1 MTAPRARLARRC
13 AHAWGAVHVLF
24 FFFSSITLFLRFRSL
39 LPSRSSCLFGGSLAH
54 CRAPRCGS
62 VCLGPLPARFGPLPP
77 AMLALSAL
85 GAAGAHAAP
94 RAALMP
100 FWSGASPTVPEVAE
114 STGCNGAL
122 CEGHHMDDGHGHGHT
137 LDDGH
142 DHVVP
147 SAGDGDEP
155 PCEGLQCPVKAFNM
169 AAIKNC
175 STCGLDWCKRKE
187 SGDRECITFTL
198 NDTIHSAGGSVRMN
212 ITEDNCGD
220 LASST
225 PYCRDGGEGIYA
237 VAKRTHL
244 PEHFEKA
251 PRVPEETWPT
261 VKRLNELFENGK
273 PSNDLSEV
281 GLVVHCADA
290 TERPGQPWLPC
301 ETGVCSQFSS
311 GWWSASIISRKL
323 PTTFGGACIILHP
336 ERTRLLCAFPWDMGT
351 MTAGCAV
358 EGDRYAPDELEEMMK
373 VALPSAYNEV
383 LIDSPSYISNQSSA
397 IAGFVFGLGITEGG
411 HSDADK
417 KWKEHAGWA
426 HWAYDTFLR
435 AYGLEHVRN
444 RPLLLRG
451 DASAKP
457 GHVFTDV
464 SSGLHEFIAKNQP
477 REPPTQWA
485 RRKFRPGAVTPP
497 AEVRAERESRTTAE
511 RERSARRYEE
521 GRRKFREDPGGVP
534 EPMSLQDWQQQQ
546 EAEQKQERKEMKHNG
561 TKWHMPKATSDCVL
575 GPRGEVRGAAGCK
588 EPPVPPA
595 KALVQRGKTSSAPS
609 AV

>member
-1 MTAPRARLARRC
+1 MC
-13 AHAWGAVHVLF
+13 AKCTRILGV
-24 FFFSSITLFLRFRSL
+24 SSL
-39 LPSRSSCLFGGSLAH
+39 LPTKFGLPLLG
-54 CRAPRCGS
+54 PRPRGPARL
-62 VCLGPLPARFGPLPP
+62 CLGPSPARFGPLPP
-77 AMLALSAL
+77 AMLALSAM

-94 RAALMP
+94 RSALMP
-100 FWSGASPTVPEVAE
+100 FWSGGGASPEVAE

-147 SAGDGDEP
+147 TAVDGDEP

-169 AAIKNC
+169 AAIKDC
-175 STCGLDWCKRKE
+175 LTCGLDWCKRKE
-187 SGDRECITFTL
+187 NGDRECITFTL
-198 NDTIHSAGGSVRMN
+198 NDTIHSNGGSFAGRPVRMA

-225 PYCRDGGEGIYA
+225 PYCLDGGEGIYA
-237 VAKRTHL
+237 VAKIHHL

-251 PRVPEETWPT
+251 PRVPEEPWPT
-261 VKRLNELFENGK
+261 VERLNELFENGK
-273 PSNDLSEV
+273 PSTDLSEV

-301 ETGVCSQFSS
+301 ETGVCSQFST

-336 ERTRLLCAFPWDMGT
+336 ERIRLLCAFPWDKGT
-351 MTAGCAV
+351 MTAGCGI
-358 EGDRYAPDELEEMMK
+358 EGDRYAPDELDEMMR

-383 LIDSPSYISNQSSA
+383 LIDSPSYIANQSSA
-397 IAGFVFGLGITEGG
+397 VAGFVFGLGITEGG
-411 HSDADK
+411 DSDADK

-435 AYGLEHVRN
+435 AYGLENVRN

-477 REPPTQWA
+477 REPPTQWTTQ
-485 RRKFRPGAVTPP
+485 RRFRPGAVYPP

-511 RERSARRYEE
+511 RERSKRRYEE
-521 GRRKFREDPGGVP
+521 GRRKIPEPKGGVP
-534 EPMSLQDWQQQQ
+534 DPMSLQDWQQQQ
-546 EAEQKQERKEMKHNG
+546 EAEQKRERREMKHNG

-575 GPRGEVRGAAGCK
+575 GPRGEVRSDAGCK
-588 EPPVPPA
+588 EPPVLA
-595 KALVQRGKTSSAPS
+595 KALVQRGNTSSAP
-609 AV
+609 ARA